1 MSRVTILGCGWSG
14 LVASIRVKESH
25 PSSEVVCI
33 DRDFGGGLLRSEVV
47 SGYLFDVGGSHVV
60 FSRRHDV
67 IDGIL
72 SIGGEWGA
80 RERRAYVLLDGTFIP
95 YPFENGIYV
104 LPPEKRAKNGKSII
118 SALVNYRDER
128 PRNLKEWI
136 LNTFDHEVAE
146 DYLIPCNEKIWKRP
160 LDQIS
165 ADWVYIPGRLPIP
178 SIDDIIDAVAGIPI
192 VGYREQALF
201 YYPRRD
207 GIIRQWEAAYRRAEA
222 LGVVFLKDT
231 VREVRRVSDYYVV
244 NGRVR
249 ADKVINTLP
258 LKEVPLMFNLPDDV
272 FKAADRLDYNSVV
285 VVGLGL
291 KRSAPN
297 QHWIYVPDKRFIFHR
312 YAWISNYGE
321 DTPKNK
327 SSLIAEVTFPANS
340 IPDLDHVK
348 HEVVDGLIRLGVI
361 NNYEL
366 DVVSAWYHRYG
377 YPIYTLTHT
386 QDTSIIKNAL
396 SEIGVI
402 TLGRWGEWQCWNT
415 DKIYERINELELG
428 RNSHNPMR

>member
-1 MSRVTILGCGWSG
+1 MSRVVVLGCGWSG
-14 LVASIRVKESH
+14 LVASIRMKESY
-25 PSSEVVCI
+25 PLSEVICI
-33 DRDFGGGLLRSEVV
+33 DKDFGGGLLRSEVIN
-47 SGYLFDVGGSHVV
+47 GYLFDVGGTHVV
-60 FSRRHDV
+60 FSRRQDV
-67 IDGIL
+67 INGIL
-72 SIGGEWGA
+72 NMGGEWVI
-80 RERRAYVLLDGTFIP
+80 RERSAYILLDGIFIP
-95 YPFENGIYV
+95 YPFENGIYI
-104 LPPEKRAKNGKSII
+104 LPPEKRAKYGKSII
-118 SALVNYRDER
+118 SALINYRDER
-128 PRNLKEWI
+128 PRNFREWI
-136 LNTFDHEVAE
+136 LNTFGHEVAE
-146 DYLIPCNEKIWKRP
+146 DYLIPYNEKIWKRP

-178 SIDDIIDAVAGIPI
+178 SIGDIIDAVAGIPTI
-192 VGYREQALF
+192 GYREQALF
-201 YYPRRD
+201 YYPRRG

-231 VREVRRVSDYYVV
+231 VREVKRVSDYYVV

-258 LKEVPLMFNLPDDV
+258 LKEVPLIFNLPDDV

-291 KRSAPN
+291 KRPAPN
-297 QHWIYVPDKRFIFHR
+297 QHWIYVPDKHFIFHR

-327 SSLIAEVTFPANS
+327 SSLVAEVTFPANS

-348 HEVVDGLIRLGVI
+348 YDVVDGLIRLGVI

-402 TLGRWGEWQCWNT
+402 TLGRWGEWQYWNT
-415 DKIYERINELELG
+415 DKIYERINELELS
-428 RNSHNPMR
+428 RNSHHHM